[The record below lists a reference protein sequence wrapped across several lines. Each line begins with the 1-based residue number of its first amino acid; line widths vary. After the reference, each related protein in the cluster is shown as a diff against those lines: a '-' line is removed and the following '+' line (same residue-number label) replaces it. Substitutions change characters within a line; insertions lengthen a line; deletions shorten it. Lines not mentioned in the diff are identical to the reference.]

1 MIVLLINSRRMEST
15 LSKYFAG
22 EMTSEE
28 KEDFFKEVAND
39 SELQDNFLEYQN
51 LLALVDWT
59 YPKTKNNDELYQRKL
74 IEFVQD
80 KNR

>member
-1 MIVLLINSRRMEST
+1 MESN

-28 KEDFFKEVAND
+28 KVDFFREVMD
-39 SELQDNFLEYQN
+39 DGELLEIFLEYQN

-59 YPKTKNNDELYQRKL
+59 FLKNNDELSQRKL
-74 IEFVQD
+74 TEFIQGKEID
-80 KNR
+80 NK

>member
-1 MIVLLINSRRMEST
+1 MESN

-28 KEDFFKEVAND
+28 KVDFFREVMD
-39 SELQDNFLEYQN
+39 DGELLEIFLEYQN

-59 YPKTKNNDELYQRKL
+59 FLKNNDELSQRKL
-74 IEFVQD
+74 TEFIQEKD
-80 KNR
+80 NE

>member
-1 MIVLLINSRRMEST
+1 MEST
-15 LSKYFAG
+15 LNKYFAG

-39 SELQDNFLEYQN
+39 SELQENFLEYQN

-74 IEFVQD
+74 TEFVQD